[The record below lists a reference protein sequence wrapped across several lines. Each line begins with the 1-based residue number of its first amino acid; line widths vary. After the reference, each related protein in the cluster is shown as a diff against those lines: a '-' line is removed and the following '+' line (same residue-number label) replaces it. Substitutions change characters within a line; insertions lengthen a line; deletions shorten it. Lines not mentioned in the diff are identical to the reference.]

1 MFDLQ
6 RKEGNV
12 ELNTASGC
20 HLQSWPTITPHW
32 KTGLLSVPNLV
43 TAPIPS
49 IHPNLIYYHCVTAIT
64 HADDH
69 SAMKVDQEGE
79 VESSEIKQIK
89 TEKDSQP
96 PIILRG

>member
-1 MFDLQ
+1 M
-6 RKEGNV
+6 
-12 ELNTASGC
+12 C
-20 HLQSWPTITPHW
+20 Y
-32 KTGLLSVPNLV
+32 
-43 TAPIPS
+43 S
-49 IHPNLIYYHCVTAIT
+49 ISRTIT